1 MNVSDVEGVNGQSV
15 NRKIY
20 IYIYTSNDELVAT

>member
-1 MNVSDVEGVNGQSV
+1 MNVSDVERVNGQSV

-20 IYIYTSNDELVAT
+20 IYISNDELVAR